1 VSLTVAVF
9 FVVFRAASSICI
21 SFLYIKLGGL
31 PGAGKVHLKCS
42 NEKQSQLRQS
52 AAKTSSHVHVEP
64 SALVWQIIENILV
77 ETQSRPAW
85 VISTCCNCLPS
96 TRNFSFQYIPL
107 GRTRAEFS
115 SQSLWCSIYHVH
127 EICSNFHA
135 TPRNLEKRPSLHVYA
150 FSKVFKCVG
159 LKDSFMIIKWNIS
172 LWLDWEQ
179 HGRVKQ
185 HDVASPAMPSTI

>member
-1 VSLTVAVF
+1 MRGAGILKWPFQGEPYSSCF

-42 NEKQSQLRQS
+42 YEKQSQLRQS

-85 VISTCCNCLPS
+85 VISTCCNCFAKHQKLFFSVYSFGKDASWVFIAKLVMFHLPC
-96 TRNFSFQYIPL
+96 TRNLFQFSCN
-107 GRTRAEFS
+107 TAEF
-115 SQSLWCSIYHVH
+115 WK
-127 EICSNFHA
+127 
-135 TPRNLEKRPSLHVYA
+135 TPEPACLCL
-150 FSKVFKCVG
+150 FKG
-159 LKDSFMIIKWNIS
+159 F
-172 LWLDWEQ
+172 
-179 HGRVKQ
+179 
-185 HDVASPAMPSTI
+185 

>member
-1 VSLTVAVF
+1 MRGAGILKWPFQGEPHSSCF

-77 ETQSRPAW
+77 DPRE
-85 VISTCCNCLPS
+85 
-96 TRNFSFQYIPL
+96 SFQRTVIACQAPETFL
-107 GRTRAEFS
+107 FSIFLWEGRELS
-115 SQSLWCSIYHVH
+115 
-127 EICSNFHA
+127 FHRKA
-135 TPRNLEKRPSLHVYA
+135 CDVPFTMYTKFVPIFMQHRGILKNARGC
-150 FSKVFKCVG
+150 VF
-159 LKDSFMIIKWNIS
+159 
-172 LWLDWEQ
+172 
-179 HGRVKQ
+179 
-185 HDVASPAMPSTI
+185 MPFQRFLNALVWRIHSW